1 MGNYGFDLISWY
13 TLKNWLE
20 TREKLLA
27 TRRSFTFDERTQILR
42 MFPQPRSNRSNIRFY
57 GVITDMSEDYPPGM
71 QHPKYGVSL
80 QVEHVSEFSGTSGTV
95 IGDGVLMSLG
105 GEIIDEPKYSL

>member
-1 MGNYGFDLISWY
+1 MLNIYQ
-13 TLKNWLE
+13 
-20 TREKLLA
+20 REA
-27 TRRSFTFDERTQILR
+27 TPVYLDVERATTADE
-42 MFPQPRSNRSNIRFY
+42 FIRFY

-105 GEIIDEPKYSL
+105 GEIIDEPKYLL